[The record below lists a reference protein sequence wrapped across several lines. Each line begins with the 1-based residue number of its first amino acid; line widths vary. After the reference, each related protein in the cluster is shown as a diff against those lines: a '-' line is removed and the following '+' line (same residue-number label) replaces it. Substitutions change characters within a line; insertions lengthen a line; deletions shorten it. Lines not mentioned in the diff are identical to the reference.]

1 MGQLVNLVVGVW
13 EQVSSGGWL
22 FLEDPTERKYAVMVH
37 ESQTYAT
44 LMDLVRTRYSV
55 GVQTANLLT
64 YEFPDWMKVPGGS
77 ATPPGD
83 VREDGDVELFMSI
96 WLEILELRLL
106 VTIGNDVVARYLF
119 KRRDNYTVIGS
130 STGGVVPKAC
140 TYRSHVP
147 ATNHSVGAWPHIED
161 GLPDGTAY
169 WEGMLAQGWVSANQ
183 QYLMD
188 LCTDEEMGVLPKNAL
203 STTTPHGVLAQE
215 SSEATQSSTDSST
228 EPLHSIAP
236 IDQMGVIRLDEANQH
251 LVCRPSMALTIV
263 ESQQRRVAIL
273 EYLRKRK
280 GKVAVTMLMLTLN
293 ASITDYGDGSN
304 QHLYVGQ
311 VFIDRSTFKTH
322 MSLYALAKKFR
333 FYCRRSEP
341 GKMVL
346 DCKGDRCN
354 WRVLASKLAGCSR
367 FQIKV
372 LSEHH
377 TCTVDDR
384 CDFKRHATSNLIG
397 EMVRSKFSGVEELI
411 FKNFDVSTGFVVRHI
426 NKAEYEVKGMDCVTF
441 IVNLE
446 QKNCSCLEFDM
457 LLIPCVH
464 ASAAAIHSNRRVDSL
479 VGEKYTRNICAAR
492 YSMSINPK
500 GSYKAHAPEPDTLG
514 SLQLAPPK
522 TRHPPRRPKKS
533 RILSKGEFKFTRG
546 GGLGRKVRT
555 CRRCGGTDHNR
566 ATCKMPI

>member
-55 GVQTANLLT
+55 GVQTAVLLN

-96 WLEILELRLL
+96 RLEIPELRLL

-188 LCTDEEMGVLPKNAL
+188 LCTDEEIGVLPKNAL

-215 SSEATQSSTDSST
+215 SSEATQSSTDSSA

-236 IDQMGVIRLDEANQH
+236 IDQMGLIRLDEANQH
-251 LVCRPSMALTIV
+251 LVCRTSMALTIG
-263 ESQQRRVAIL
+263 IP
-273 EYLRKRK
+273 YL
-280 GKVAVTMLMLTLN
+280 
-293 ASITDYGDGSN
+293 
-304 QHLYVGQ
+304 
-311 VFIDRSTFKTH
+311 
-322 MSLYALAKKFR
+322 KK
-333 FYCRRSEP
+333 
-341 GKMVL
+341 
-346 DCKGDRCN
+346 
-354 WRVLASKLAGCSR
+354 
-367 FQIKV
+367 
-372 LSEHH
+372 
-377 TCTVDDR
+377 
-384 CDFKRHATSNLIG
+384 
-397 EMVRSKFSGVEELI
+397 
-411 FKNFDVSTGFVVRHI
+411 
-426 NKAEYEVKGMDCVTF
+426 
-441 IVNLE
+441 
-446 QKNCSCLEFDM
+446 
-457 LLIPCVH
+457 
-464 ASAAAIHSNRRVDSL
+464 
-479 VGEKYTRNICAAR
+479 
-492 YSMSINPK
+492 
-500 GSYKAHAPEPDTLG
+500 
-514 SLQLAPPK
+514 
-522 TRHPPRRPKKS
+522 
-533 RILSKGEFKFTRG
+533 
-546 GGLGRKVRT
+546 
-555 CRRCGGTDHNR
+555 
-566 ATCKMPI
+566 